1 MAHATLTTRTA
12 KTPRSAT
19 IPGRMTAPSAP
30 PGSGHYAPDGSPV
43 ELYAR
48 LAAGDEP
55 AIVHAAISPGATVL
69 DLGCGAGRI
78 THALLE
84 LGHPVVAVDN
94 SPEMLEHVRGAEKV
108 LADIRSLDLK
118 RRFPCVLLASNLV
131 NCVDAKTRDAMLASC
146 MHHVD
151 DDGCVLVQRLAP
163 DRALTIEEGS
173 WTRGNARFHLTSLVR
188 RGTTFAVSMM
198 VELDGRRWRHSFE
211 AEVLGDEE
219 TDAALA
225 RAGLERVAFLDDARA
240 WVKARRA
247 AQGTRRTV
255 SELSQ

>member
-1 MAHATLTTRTA
+1 MA
-12 KTPRSAT
+12 SAST
-19 IPGRMTAPSAP
+19 
-30 PGSGHYAPDGSPV
+30 HYAPDGSPV

-48 LAAGDEP
+48 LAAVDEP
-55 AIVHAAISPGATVL
+55 AIVHAAIPAGATVL

-78 THALLE
+78 THALLD

-108 LADIRSLDLK
+108 LADIRALDLG

-131 NCVDAKTRDAMLASC
+131 NCVDGATRDAMLAC
-146 MHHVD
+146 CRRHVT

-163 DRALTIEEGS
+163 DRALIIEEGP

-188 RGTTFAVSMM
+188 RGMVFSASMM
-198 VELDGRRWRHSFE
+198 VELDGRRWTHSFE
-211 AEVLGDEE
+211 AELLSDPE

-225 RAGLERVAFLDDARA
+225 RSDLERVAWLDETRVWIHARG
-240 WVKARRA
+240 KAAR
-247 AQGTRRTV
+247 
-255 SELSQ
+255 